1 MYLSIMKP
9 EALHHVA
16 TLGRGLWFV
25 AQPEAPILVVK
36 AGKEFILSARENREL
51 KLYLAPYKKDSF
63 TGLTLLTACF
73 DDPVSPLLIKSPL
86 LGGDS
91 LTESLRYLPNEFNIC
106 FFDEHNR
113 ELLSCKAQGK
123 LDHFREQLC
132 AITNLGA
139 EHWHPMMEQADA
151 WFATTTAE
159 DDMRASTLEL
169 VEDLFPSDFIIT
181 DLTRQGFQG
190 SPGFSGTQLERHEPG
205 TYQEL
210 DIIYLLQR
218 AYAAERIV
226 HGPLK
231 ISDGEELVD
240 VLVLG
245 DEVTMLLQAKD
256 SPNTAAILGTKLER
270 KRKKAISQLKD
281 GLSQLRGAI
290 STIRREGNPKLKLV
304 SGDNLDIDLAARPL
318 VGVVVVKEFFI
329 DTYDVYGAMILEFM
343 GDTGIPVVAFDY
355 TEFEVMTRH
364 CPSEEE
370 LLSAFHQIFSCA
382 RDRRIYPRLRFPNL
396 PPR

>member
-9 EALHHVA
+9 EALPYVA
-16 TLGRGLWFV
+16 MLGRGVWFLGE
-25 AQPEAPILVVK
+25 PETPILVVK

-51 KLYLAPYKKDSF
+51 KLYLAPYKKGSF

-86 LGGDS
+86 FGGDS
-91 LTESLRYLPNEFNIC
+91 LAESLKCLPDEFNIC

-113 ELLSCKAQGK
+113 ELLSCVAQGK
-123 LDHFREQLC
+123 LDHFREQLS
-132 AITNLGA
+132 AITNLGV
-139 EHWHPMMEQADA
+139 EHWHPMMAQADA

-159 DDMRASTLEL
+159 DDMRATTVEL
-169 VEDLFPSDFIIT
+169 VEDLFPSDFVIT

-190 SPGFSGTQLERHEPG
+190 SPGFSGTQLERHQPG

-218 AYAAERIV
+218 VYEAERIV

-231 ISDGEELVD
+231 VSDGEELVD

-245 DEVTMLLQAKD
+245 DEVTVLLQAKD

-270 KRKKAISQLKD
+270 KRKKAISQLRD

-304 SGDNLDIDLAARPL
+304 SGDPLMIDLAARPL
-318 VGVVVVKEFFI
+318 VGVVVVKELFI
-329 DTYDVYGAMILEFM
+329 DTYDEYGAMIIEFM
-343 GDTGIPVVAFDY
+343 KDTGIPVLAFDY
-355 TEFEVMTRH
+355 NELEVMTRH
-364 CPSEEE
+364 CPSEKE
-370 LLSAFHQIFSCA
+370 LLSAFYQIFSCA
-382 RDRRIYPRLRFPNL
+382 RDEGIYPRLRFPNL

>member
-9 EALHHVA
+9 EALPFVA
-16 TLGRGLWFV
+16 KLGRGLWFLGEP
-25 AQPEAPILVVK
+25 QAPILVVK
-36 AGKEFILSARENREL
+36 AGKEFILAARENREL

-63 TGLTLLTACF
+63 SGLTLLTACF
-73 DDPVSPLLIKSPL
+73 DDPISPLLIKSPL
-86 LGGDS
+86 FGGDS
-91 LTESLRYLPNEFNIC
+91 LAESLKLLPNEFSVC

-123 LDHFREQLC
+123 LEQFREQLR
-132 AITNLGA
+132 AVTKLGT
-139 EHWHPMMEQADA
+139 EHWHSMMDQAES

-169 VEDLFPSDFIIT
+169 GEDLFPSDFTIT
-181 DLTRQGFQG
+181 DMTGQGFQG
-190 SPGFSGTQLERHEPG
+190 SPGFSGTQLVRPEPG
-205 TYQEL
+205 KYQEV

-218 AYAAERIV
+218 AYEAKRIV
-226 HGPLK
+226 HGPVK
-231 ISDGEELVD
+231 VADGEELVD

-245 DEVTMLLQAKD
+245 DEVTILLQAKD

-304 SGDNLDIDLAARPL
+304 SGDKLDIDLAARPL
-318 VGVVVVKEFFI
+318 VGVVVVKELFP
-329 DTYDVYGAMILEFM
+329 DTYDKYGTMILDFM
-343 GDTGIPVVAFDY
+343 DDASVPVLAFDY
-355 TEFEVMTRH
+355 NELEVMTRH
-364 CPSEEE
+364 CPSEKE
-370 LLSAFHQIFSCA
+370 LLSAFYQIFSCV
-382 RDRRIYPRLRFPNL
+382 RDEGIYPRLRFPHL